1 MEYTLMTSSW
11 QLRCLFAAW
20 LICAAAGHGQA
31 QPCDGFLEEVETV
44 APRNAIVIGFVG
56 GFVDRDDPDHPEVQF
71 SAWLRER
78 YPSTVRT
85 AVFKNREQKKALRQI
100 LDWLAADGSGKPTGV
115 EKRDAA
121 IIIYGHSWGASQ
133 TVELA
138 RQLGRRGIPVLLTI
152 QVDSIEKAG
161 QDDSRIP
168 RGVRKAINFFQTR
181 GLIQGRRAIR
191 AEDPERTTIL
201 GNIELSYQGSQ
212 VNSDH
217 CSWFARTFS
226 RTHCQIESDTRV
238 WDQITSLVESELGDA
253 LETGSAITEVWQ
265 QPVTGFGCIVGE
277 TRVYRNTTKAWSNE
291 EVESLLTAAGFCRV
305 SQRLDWPCDTR
316 NLALGSAE
324 TG

>member
-1 MEYTLMTSSW
+1 MDGTRVTCSLL
-11 QLRCLFAAW
+11 LRCLLAVW
-20 LICAAAGHGQA
+20 LAGAAAGHGQA
-31 QPCDGFLEEVETV
+31 QPCDGSSDAATV

-85 AVFKNREQKKALRQI
+85 AVFTNREQKKALRQI
-100 LDWLAADGSGKPTGV
+100 LDWLAADGSGEPTEV

-138 RQLGRRGIPVLLTI
+138 RLLGRRDIPVLLTI

-161 QDDSRIP
+161 HDDSRIP

-181 GLIQGRRAIR
+181 GFVQGRRAIR

-212 VNSDH
+212 VKSDH

-226 RTHCQIESDTRV
+226 RTHCQIENDTRV
-238 WDQITSLVESELGDA
+238 WDQITSLVESELAGA
-253 LETGSAITEVWQ
+253 LATGAAFSEVGQSFTPSGCMAASGVQTESGRG
-265 QPVTGFGCIVGE
+265 TI
-277 TRVYRNTTKAWSNE
+277 
-291 EVESLLTAAGFCRV
+291 
-305 SQRLDWPCDTR
+305 D
-316 NLALGSAE
+316 
-324 TG
+324 